1 MKNWSVL
8 KTVVITILCLIFAV
22 FLYGFIQIARYLHKT
37 RVIETEQYCAEA
49 LMPAYAD
56 VSVRYGIVDGGY
68 YAFETKKYKNLDKL
82 GDALPAG
89 CKQAVKD
96 AVDNGVGL
104 YKTDI
109 KDEPVTRYEVPAK
122 DLPLV
127 QSNSESHYDCHYC
140 VLEYPNHTYRFAI
153 IIEMH
158 TTR

>member
-1 MKNWSVL
+1 
-8 KTVVITILCLIFAV
+8 
-22 FLYGFIQIARYLHKT
+22 
-37 RVIETEQYCAEA
+37 
-49 LMPAYAD
+49 MPAYAD

-109 KDEPVTRYEVPAK
+109 KDEPSQGMKCLQKLFRLSKAI
-122 DLPLV
+122 
-127 QSNSESHYDCHYC
+127 
-140 VLEYPNHTYRFAI
+140 PNLTMTAI
-153 IIEMH
+153 IVFSNIL
-158 TTR
+158 TILTGLR